1 MAQFTT
7 GRDDPQLEHET
18 KASHSENGSLSG
30 TYSEKHAPDAL
41 VAPANGQ
48 TEGLVKVEALQRVWG
63 PKSRTAFWIGVALIS
78 YVYSLDGLTTYTY
91 QTYATSSFNEHS
103 LLGAIATAQ
112 AIILACMKPV
122 AAKIADTFGRAEA
135 FTFLVFFYCLG
146 YILLAACTNIST
158 YAAGGIIYYVGY
170 SCLEILIQAS
180 HIQMSCDLPNSFARS
195 HLDSHWRL
203 ASNISAD
210 VLAQSGWRW
219 GYGMFAIIVPAAVA
233 PITITLYWAQH
244 RAKKLGVV
252 ANNVGGTGDIDAP
265 RIVSNQP
272 FLLKFWQFLVDLD
285 APGLILFAAGWACLL
300 VPLTLVNG
308 SYTAWNSPSII
319 AMLVCGGVILIAF
332 IPHEARFAKVP
343 VFPLAFFKNRT
354 IMFSALIGF
363 FDFVSFYLQYTYQYS
378 FIFVTKDWSAVDQNY
393 FAYSQTLSLTV
404 FGILAGF
411 VQAYTRRTKWLL
423 TIGLSIRLLGVGLMI
438 KSKGAHGS
446 TGFLVICQVL
456 QGLGGGIAACSTQ
469 LLAQGSVRHQD
480 LGTATAFVLLFTAI
494 GNAVGSALSAAI
506 WRDHMPKQ
514 LAMNLGGLLNSTEI
528 DSIYASITTAVTY
541 RSNTDVYNGIIISY
555 DYTMK
560 ILLIVATAIAVI
572 PVSLSLFVKDMYLS
586 DKHNDVED
594 VDKSGMP
601 VDIET
606 A

>member
-1 MAQFTT
+1 MANMTMN
-7 GRDDPQLEHET
+7 R
-18 KASHSENGSLSG
+18 SHSEHELNEEHDSSHE
-30 TYSEKHAPDAL
+30 YNEKHSAAS
-41 VAPANGQ
+41 VVVVGEGQ
-48 TEGLVKVEALQRVWG
+48 TEGLAKVEAVQRVWG
-63 PKSRTAFWIGVALIS
+63 PKSRIVFWIGIALIS
-78 YVYSLDGLTTYTY
+78 YVYSLDGETTYTY
-91 QTYATSSFNEHS
+91 QTYATSSFNQHS

-146 YILLAACTNIST
+146 YILLASCTSINT

-170 SCLEILIQAS
+170 SCLEILIQIIIGDVTNLRWRS
-180 HIQMSCDLPNSFARS
+180 LLSSLYSLPFLVNWAV
-195 HLDSHWRL
+195 

-252 ANNVGGTGDIDAP
+252 ATNINDATGESDAP

-272 FLLKFWQFLVDLD
+272 FLRKFWNFLVDMD
-285 APGLILFAAGWACLL
+285 ALGLLIFAAGWACLL

-308 SYTAWNSPSII
+308 AYTTWNSPSII
-319 AMLVCGGVILIAF
+319 AMLVCGGVILLAF
-332 IPHEARFAKVP
+332 IPYEAYVAKIP
-343 VFPLAFFKNRT
+343 VFPLAFFRNPT
-354 IMFSALIGF
+354 ILFPAFIGF

-378 FIFVTKDWSAVDQNY
+378 FIFVTKDWSTVDQNY
-393 FAYSQTLSLTV
+393 FAYTQTLSLTV
-404 FGILAGF
+404 FGILTGF

-423 TIGLSIRLLGVGLMI
+423 TIGLCIRLLGVGLMI
-438 KSKGAHGS
+438 KSKGAHGT

-456 QGLGGGIAACSTQ
+456 QGLGGGIAACSSQ

-480 LGTATAFVLLFTAI
+480 LGTATAFVLLWAAI
-494 GNAVGSALSAAI
+494 GNAVGSALAAAI

-514 LAMNLGGLLNSTEI
+514 LSQNLNGLLNSTEI

-541 RSNTDVYNGIIISY
+541 RSDEAVYDGIITSY

-560 ILLIVATAIAVI
+560 ILLIVATAIAVV
-572 PVSLSLFVKDMYLS
+572 PVILSFFVKDMYLS

-594 VDKSGMP
+594 IDANG
-601 VDIET
+601 T
-606 A
+606 AADLEKA